1 MLSFNAS
8 VEAARAG
15 EHGKGFAVVAEEVG
29 NLAAMSGKASQEIN
43 ELISKSSD
51 RISKIVLE
59 SKNTIAELNK
69 DVTQKVANSQQTSNE
84 FAEIFDHIIENVQK
98 MSLSIN
104 DMALA
109 SKEQGD
115 GITQI
120 NVALNQLTES
130 SNLSMNSAESLK
142 NQVDQLNKG
151 TENLSVSVGILN
163 KEIRG

>member
-29 NLAAMSGKASQEIN
+29 NLAVMSGKASQEIN

-51 RISKIVLE
+51 RISKIVME

-69 DVTQKVANSQQTSNE
+69 DVTQKVANSQGTSNE

-163 KEIRG
+163 KEISG

>member
-1 MLSFNAS
+1 
-8 VEAARAG
+8 
-15 EHGKGFAVVAEEVG
+15 
-29 NLAAMSGKASQEIN
+29 
-43 ELISKSSD
+43 
-51 RISKIVLE
+51 
-59 SKNTIAELNK
+59 
-69 DVTQKVANSQQTSNE
+69 
-84 FAEIFDHIIENVQK
+84 
-98 MSLSIN
+98 
-104 DMALA
+104 MALA